1 MLWSRLATC
10 ITSTLNLVIWKT
22 KVAKF
27 LFGQSFQS
35 ESFLCGF
42 SAPYQLSEI
51 SEIPDN
57 VYLLGYSPEFKG
69 VSSG

>member
-1 MLWSRLATC
+1 M
-10 ITSTLNLVIWKT
+10 
-22 KVAKF
+22 KF

-35 ESFLCGF
+35 ESFQCGF
-42 SAPYQLSEI
+42 SVPYQLSDI

-69 VSSG
+69 VSSGLKYMFTS